1 MTSPQPNRSIDN
13 SPLKGS
19 SYWNARFQEPGF
31 AYGEEPNDFLR
42 SCADHL
48 TRGKAL
54 SLGEGEG
61 RNAVYLAKVGFEVT
75 AVDFSEVGLQKAQ
88 ALAQQHGVQ
97 LQCIC
102 ADLTDFDIS
111 SERWHLVLSVFSQP
125 ESAVRQ
131 RLYGQLARSL
141 NPGGA
146 FVLESKVGPDS
157 SGKDRYP
164 GVNVL
169 RQEIGQLRVTR
180 AREEERVLSEGRYHQ
195 GPQRTAQI
203 WAQRD

>member
-1 MTSPQPNRSIDN
+1 MTTTPA
-13 SPLKGS
+13 KGS
-19 SYWNARFQEPGF
+19 SYWDARFQEQGF
-31 AYGEEPNDFLR
+31 AYGQEPNDFLL
-42 SCADHL
+42 SCAPHL

-54 SLGEGEG
+54 SLAEGEG
-61 RNAVYLAKVGFEVT
+61 RNAVYLAQLGFEVT

-97 LQCIC
+97 IQCIC
-102 ADLTDFDIS
+102 ADLTDFDIGS
-111 SERWHLVLSVFSQP
+111 DRWHLVVSVFSQP

-131 RLYGQLARSL
+131 RLYGQLAPSL
-141 NPGGA
+141 HPGGA
-146 FVLESKVGPDS
+146 FVLESKVGPDP

-164 GVNVL
+164 GLNVL
-169 RQEIGQLRVTR
+169 IQEIGPLRVVH

>member
-1 MTSPQPNRSIDN
+1 MTAPQTPP
-13 SPLKGS
+13 PLKGS
-19 SYWNARFQEPGF
+19 SYWNARFQEQGF
-31 AYGEEPNDFLR
+31 AYGEEPNDFLL
-42 SCADHL
+42 SCGPHL

-61 RNAVYLAKVGFEVT
+61 RNAVYLAKMGFEVT

-97 LQCIC
+97 IQCIC
-102 ADLTDFDIS
+102 ADLKDFDIS
-111 SERWHLVLSVFSQP
+111 SDRWHLLVSVFSQP

-131 RLYGQLARSL
+131 RLYGQLSQSL
-141 NPGGA
+141 YPGGA
-146 FVLESKVGPDS
+146 FVLESKVGADP

-164 GVNVL
+164 SLNVL
-169 RQEIGQLRVTR
+169 RQEIGPLHVIH
-180 AREEERVLSEGRYHQ
+180 ALEEERVLSEGRYHQ

-203 WAQRD
+203 WAQCK